1 MFLVLSAVAAYCAAD
16 VDGLRRRA
24 DALHS
29 EGKNDSAL
37 TVAAEAAEA
46 ALRGRDTVALVGL
59 YSSMGVYLRTMG
71 RLDEALARY
80 GEALAMCTTEGYRRR
95 AGEQGRQ
102 EAAGLYLNLA
112 TLHVDLQHK
121 KEAAYYARLAA
132 EWAGRCSDK
141 AFKAQLL
148 AQDGLIMLM
157 CGDNAA
163 ASAMLSEAYSTAVA
177 GGDHASALSAA
188 AYMVAVADRSGGGE
202 AEALWRGRCRE
213 LEGKVGDTM
222 ALVAYYQIMCSLEM
236 NHGRWRQA
244 IALFDKILSTKGVD
258 GMPFVVYD
266 CYNNMHDAWAGLG
279 EWRKAYECLG
289 KAAALKD
296 SLFEADKAES
306 MRELDVKYQAK
317 EKELALAR
325 SEADL
330 ARTRMYLAF
339 AALVMLVCV
348 VLVSMYVQAQRRK
361 AREREAEFARLKADT
376 DRRLTQR
383 YVEGLESERLR
394 LAKELHDGVCNDL
407 YTVELV
413 LSRQVISR
421 QVISRQADKP
431 LADKLS
437 ADKLSADKPLADKL
451 SADKQTSRRADKPL
465 ADKLSADKQTSRQ
478 ADEPLADELLA
489 DKQTGQISSS
499 AGLLVDSSAEK
510 QVSSSAGLL
519 VDSSAE
525 KQVCSSAG
533 LLVDSS
539 AEKQVDSS
547 AEKTVS
553 MLRECRE
560 RARRISHEL
569 MPPEFSYA
577 DISLVLEDYVA
588 RTAEASGCDITFAAE
603 PADADWGGVADAV
616 ALELYRITQEAL
628 ANALKHSGAG
638 RVSVALGLDGGVLT
652 LAVADDGNAGG
663 KPGAGIG
670 RRTMKQRADSVGGKL
685 AFERADGKNI
695 VKFIFSMHN

>member
-1 MFLVLSAVAAYCAAD
+1 MTFRRIFVTVFLVLSAVAAYCAAD

-37 TVAAEAAEA
+37 AVAAEAAEA
-46 ALRGRDTVALVGL
+46 ALSGRDTVALVGL

-163 ASAMLSEAYSTAVA
+163 ASDMLSEAYSTAVA
-177 GGDHASALSAA
+177 GGDYASALSAA

-413 LSRQVISR
+413 LSRQVISK

-437 ADKLSADKPLADKL
+437 VDKLS
-451 SADKQTSRRADKPL
+451 ADKPL

-510 QVSSSAGLL
+510 QVS
-519 VDSSAE
+519 
-525 KQVCSSAG
+525 SSAG

-695 VKFIFSMHN
+695 VKFILSMHN

>member
-1 MFLVLSAVAAYCAAD
+1 MTFRRIFVTVFLVLSAVAAYCAAD

-37 TVAAEAAEA
+37 AVAAEAAEA
-46 ALRGRDTVALVGL
+46 ALSGRDTVALVGL

-163 ASAMLSEAYSTAVA
+163 ASDMLSEAYSTAVA

-413 LSRQVISR
+413 LSRQ
-421 QVISRQADKP
+421 AF
-431 LADKLS
+431 
-437 ADKLSADKPLADKL
+437 
-451 SADKQTSRRADKPL
+451 SADKQTSGQADKP
-465 ADKLSADKQTSRQ
+465 
-478 ADEPLADELLA
+478 LA

-510 QVSSSAGLL
+510 QISSSAGLL

-525 KQVCSSAG
+525 KQISSSAG
-533 LLVDSS
+533 LLVNSS
-539 AEKQVDSS
+539 AEKDLS
-547 AEKTVS
+547 AEVG

-638 RVSVALGLDGGVLT
+638 RISVALGLDGGVLT

-695 VKFIFSMHN
+695 VKFILSIHNS